1 MNKKLNVLCVEDDLV
16 VADYISS
23 LLDKNKYRV
32 KKISDGKRALDFVL
46 SGSEHIDI
54 ILLDYYLPSLNG
66 IQILQNLRLHTIS
79 YPVIFLTVD
88 QTLET
93 AVLAMKE
100 GAIDYLPKSNFLK
113 AELNLKIERAYQLF
127 YERKKTEVYE
137 EQLYLLSMAVEQS
150 PASVIIT
157 DTDGKITYVNK
168 TFTEYTGYAFEEVQ
182 GRKPGILKT
191 NSYKDG
197 FFESLWRIIKSGKV
211 WNGEFTNRKKN
222 GEIFYEKAS
231 IAPIMDKKGKI
242 ISYLGI
248 KEDITELKKVEQ
260 ELRKKNE
267 EMNRFFS
274 VVIDL
279 LCIID
284 NDSGTILRLNK
295 AWEET
300 MGYSEDE
307 MKGKPFI
314 EFVHPDDI
322 NNTTEAFSILVN
334 RGVIKNFV
342 NRYRCKNGSYRF
354 IEWSA
359 IRNSDGTSYGSARDI
374 TERKRSELA
383 LKESE
388 SRFRS
393 IFEMTNAAIFFS
405 DKNGQII
412 LANHSFNSL
421 VGYSFEDLYRLDF
434 THFTH
439 LDDLQKENELLKQL
453 IRAEIQQYRLV
464 KRFVTKKGKILWG
477 DLAMSVIRDDA
488 GEPFYYV
495 GVVNDVS
502 ESKLYEEQLKS
513 ININKDKLFRI
524 ISHDL
529 RNLFSG
535 IHGLSEM
542 MLDKKN
548 TLSQETSERYITM
561 LYNGGRSA
569 MNLLEN
575 LLEWSRVQLNNM
587 EPKAENIKFKSLLFN
602 IYDTVASQA
611 EIKNIRIDFEVSNEF
626 EIYAD
631 KKMLS
636 AIIRNL
642 LNNAIKYTPT
652 KGEIVVSS
660 WSGDGMSY
668 IAVKDT
674 GVGMSRDKIGELF
687 RLEAVRSA
695 PGTEKEKGSGLG
707 LIICNEFITIHGG
720 KIIVKS
726 EPGNGSE
733 FIVVLPVVENKKAES
748 HD

>member
-1 MNKKLNVLCVEDDLV
+1 MNKKLNVLCVEDDQV

-32 KKISDGKRALDFVL
+32 KKINDGKRALDFVL

-54 ILLDYYLPSLNG
+54 ILLDYYLPSLDG
-66 IQILQNLRLHTIS
+66 IQILQKLRLHVIS
-79 YPVIFLTVD
+79 IPVIFLTVD
-88 QTLET
+88 ETLET
-93 AVLAMKE
+93 AVRAMTE

-127 YERKKTEVYE
+127 FERKKTEAYE
-137 EQLYLLSMAVEQS
+137 EQLSLLSMAVAQS

-157 DTDGKITYVNK
+157 DIEGNINYVNK
-168 TFTEYTGYAFEEVQ
+168 TFTDYTGYEFDEVQ
-182 GRKPGILKT
+182 GLTPRILKT

-197 FFESLWRIIKSGKV
+197 FFESLWRTIASGKV
-211 WNGEFTNRKKN
+211 WKGEFTNRKKN

-248 KEDITELKKVEQ
+248 KEDITELKKIEQ
-260 ELRKKNE
+260 ELLKKNE

-284 NDSGTILRLNK
+284 NGSGTILRLNR

-300 MGYSEDE
+300 LGYSADE
-307 MKGKPFI
+307 MIGKPFM

-322 NNTTEAFSILVN
+322 NATTGAFSNLVN
-334 RGVIKNFV
+334 QGVIKNFV
-342 NRYRCKNGSYRF
+342 NRYRCKDGNYRF
-354 IEWSA
+354 IEWNA
-359 IRNSDGTSYGSARDI
+359 IRNTDGTSYGSARDI

-405 DKNGQII
+405 DKNAQII
-412 LANHSFNSL
+412 LANQSFKSL
-421 VGYSFEDLYRLDF
+421 VGYSFDELYMLDF

-439 LDDLQKENELLKQL
+439 LDDLQNENELLKQL

-464 KRFVTKKGKILWG
+464 KRFVTKKDKIIWG
-477 DLAMSVIRDDA
+477 DLAMSVIRDEA

-502 ESKLYEEQLKS
+502 ESKQYEEHLKN
-513 ININKDKLFRI
+513 INVNKDKLFRI

-542 MLDKKN
+542 MIDKKD
-548 TLSQETSERYITM
+548 TLTKETTERYVAM

-575 LLEWSRVQLNNM
+575 LLEWSRVQLNKM
-587 EPKAENIKFKSLLFN
+587 EHKPENIRLKSLLFN

-611 EIKNIRIDFEVSNEF
+611 AIKNVGISFEVSNDY
-626 EIYAD
+626 EIFGD
-631 KKMLS
+631 KKML
-636 AIIRNL
+636 AAVIRNL
-642 LNNAIKYTPT
+642 LNNAIKYTPV
-652 KGEIVVSS
+652 KGEIVVNS
-660 WSGDGMSY
+660 WRESGMDH
-668 IAVKDT
+668 IAVKDN
-674 GVGMSRDKIGELF
+674 GVGMNKEKIDELF
-687 RLEAVRSA
+687 RLETVKSV

-707 LIICNEFITIHGG
+707 LIICNEFVNIHGG
-720 KIIVKS
+720 KIIVQS
-726 EPGNGSE
+726 EPGKGSE
-733 FIVVLPVVENKKAES
+733 FIVVLPVGRK
-748 HD
+748 